1 MAKITS
7 LETIS
12 SEFGIDPKELEK
24 LDIIDTQLTVDTNL
38 FIDPLLLPESKHEEI
53 NTGAA
58 TAYEQRFEFIIKL
71 LAASKEKG
79 DITWRKAEKL
89 FNFSEV
95 SWTCLGYSASVR
107 GSGFGPEL
115 TSSTL
120 ETAAQIVALGITD
133 IDFFMG
139 LSLFEEGIGP
149 DRISDMTT
157 NIILPNLID
166 FTIRQNDQLKLPT
179 KPFKIKDEI
188 FFLPENPHSKDPL
201 IFVPRDIVRDLP
213 IASDWS
219 DISRIARETE
229 EYREKVSGGVGKVW
243 ATMSKKR
250 KQALRDSAL
259 QSKEAF
265 EQILE
270 LLKEVPKTPYNFE
283 GDRNGE
289 AFWTRLK
296 NIADHYPLTLG
307 ESTKNITNIEEAK
320 KLVDTI
326 ILQFQDLVENKGIW
340 KELWSDEKKPRR
352 EKAAQR
358 LFFVIAYSYCKAN
371 NLDVTPEADTGN
383 GPVDFKFS
391 LGFNTR
397 IVVEIKLST
406 NDLVNG
412 YTKQLEI
419 YKKAEDT
426 QLGIYLVIDVGN
438 IGQKYNE
445 VQRMAR
451 EAIDAGK
458 KMSTIYL
465 VDGNRR
471 ESASKRK

>member
-12 SEFGIDPKELEK
+12 SEFGINPKELEK

-38 FIDPLLLPESKHEEI
+38 FIDPLLLPASKHEEI

-71 LAASKEKG
+71 LTVSKEKG

-95 SWTCLGYSASVR
+95 SWTCLGYSSSVR

-120 ETAAQIVALGITD
+120 ETAAQIVALGVTD

-157 NIILPNLID
+157 NIILAHLIN
-166 FTIRQNDQLKLPT
+166 FTIRQNKILKLQT
-179 KPFKIKDEI
+179 KGFKIKDET
-188 FFLPENPHSKDPL
+188 FYLPENPYSKDPL

-229 EYREKVSGGVGKVW
+229 EYREKVSGGIGKVW

-270 LLKEVPKTPYNFE
+270 ILKEVPKTPYNF
-283 GDRNGE
+283 DADHNGE
-289 AFWTRLK
+289 AFWTQLK
-296 NIADHYPLTLG
+296 NIADQYPLI
-307 ESTKNITNIEEAK
+307 ITGTPKIITSLEEAK

-326 ILQFQDLVENKGIW
+326 IKQFQDLIENKGIW
-340 KELWSDEKKPRR
+340 KELWSDDKKPRR

-391 LGFNTR
+391 FGFNTR

-406 NDLVNG
+406 NDLVHG
-412 YTKQLEI
+412 YTKQLEV
-419 YKKAEDT
+419 YKRAEDT
-426 QLGIYLVIDVGN
+426 LEGVYLIIDVGS
-438 IGQKYNE
+438 IGKKFND
-445 VQRMAR
+445 VQRMRR
-451 EAIDAGK
+451 EAIEADHKTSA
-458 KMSTIYL
+458 IYL
-465 VDGNRR
+465 VDGNRKD
-471 ESASKRK
+471 SASKRI

>member
-1 MAKITS
+1 MGKITS

-12 SEFGIDPKELEK
+12 SQFNIDPEVLKE

-38 FIDPLLLPESKHEEI
+38 FIDPLLLPESKHPEI

-71 LAASKEKG
+71 LAASKNKG

-89 FNFSEV
+89 LNFSEV
-95 SWTCLGYSASVR
+95 SWTCLGYSSSVR
-107 GSGFGPEL
+107 GAGFGPEL
-115 TSSTL
+115 TSRTL

-157 NIILPNLID
+157 NIILLNLIEFTLKQNKTLQIPTKK
-166 FTIRQNDQLKLPT
+166 FTINGEV
-179 KPFKIKDEI
+179 FE
-188 FFLPENPHSKDPL
+188 LPENPQTKDPL
-201 IFVPRDIVRDLP
+201 ILVPRDIVRDLP

-219 DISRIARETE
+219 DIAKISKENE
-229 EYREKVSGGVGKVW
+229 EYREKVSSGVGKVW
-243 ATMSKKR
+243 AKMTKR
-250 KQALRDSAL
+250 QKQILRDAAL
-259 QSKEAF
+259 QSKESF

-270 LLKEVPKTPYNFE
+270 LLKEVPKAPYNFDA
-283 GDRNGE
+283 DRNGE

-296 NIADHYPLTLG
+296 DIASEYPLNTSKASQKIDDIAGALL
-307 ESTKNITNIEEAK
+307 
-320 KLVDTI
+320 LVDTI
-326 ILQFQDLVENKGIW
+326 ITQFQDLVENKGIW

-358 LFFVIAYSYCKAN
+358 LFFVIAYAYCKAN

-391 LGFNTR
+391 FGFNTR

-406 NDLVNG
+406 NDLVHG
-412 YTKQLEI
+412 YTKQLET

-426 QLGIYLVIDVGN
+426 QEGIYLVIDVGSIGKKYN
-438 IGQKYNE
+438 DIQKLQREASEAGQKFS
-445 VQRMAR
+445 
-451 EAIDAGK
+451 K
-458 KMSTIYL
+458 IYL
-465 VDGNRR
+465 VDGNRKA
-471 ESASKRK
+471 SASKRQ

>member
-1 MAKITS
+1 
-7 LETIS
+7 
-12 SEFGIDPKELEK
+12 
-24 LDIIDTQLTVDTNL
+24 
-38 FIDPLLLPESKHEEI
+38 
-53 NTGAA
+53 
-58 TAYEQRFEFIIKL
+58 
-71 LAASKEKG
+71 
-79 DITWRKAEKL
+79 
-89 FNFSEV
+89 
-95 SWTCLGYSASVR
+95 
-107 GSGFGPEL
+107 
-115 TSSTL
+115 
-120 ETAAQIVALGITD
+120 
-133 IDFFMG
+133 MG

-166 FTIRQNDQLKLPT
+166 FTIRQNNQLKLPT

-188 FFLPENPHSKDPL
+188 FYLPENPHSKDPL

-229 EYREKVSGGVGKVW
+229 EYREKVSGGIGKVW
-243 ATMSKKR
+243 ATMSKRR
-250 KQALRDSAL
+250 KQALRDNAL
-259 QSKEAF
+259 RSKESF

-270 LLKEVPKTPYNFE
+270 LLKEVPKTPYNFDA
-283 GDRNGE
+283 DRNGE

-296 NIADHYPLTLG
+296 DIADQHPLIVTGTL
-307 ESTKNITNIEEAK
+307 KNIINLEEAK

-326 ILQFQDLVENKGIW
+326 IKQFQELVENKGIW
-340 KELWSDEKKPRR
+340 KELWSDDKKPRR

-391 LGFNTR
+391 FGFNTR

-406 NDLVNG
+406 NDLVHG

-426 QLGIYLVIDVGN
+426 KVGVYLVIDVGSL
-438 IGQKYNE
+438 GQKYNE
-445 VQRMAR
+445 VQRMRR
-451 EAIDAGK
+451 EAIEADQET
-458 KMSTIYL
+458 SSIYL

>member
-1 MAKITS
+1 
-7 LETIS
+7 
-12 SEFGIDPKELEK
+12 
-24 LDIIDTQLTVDTNL
+24 
-38 FIDPLLLPESKHEEI
+38 
-53 NTGAA
+53 
-58 TAYEQRFEFIIKL
+58 
-71 LAASKEKG
+71 
-79 DITWRKAEKL
+79 
-89 FNFSEV
+89 
-95 SWTCLGYSASVR
+95 
-107 GSGFGPEL
+107 
-115 TSSTL
+115 
-120 ETAAQIVALGITD
+120 
-133 IDFFMG
+133 MG

-157 NIILPNLID
+157 NIILPHLIE
-166 FTIRQNDQLKLPT
+166 FTIRQNKILKLPT
-179 KPFKIKDEI
+179 KAFKIKDET
-188 FFLPENPHSKDPL
+188 FHLPENPYSKDPL

-229 EYREKVSGGVGKVW
+229 EYREKVSGNIGKVW

-250 KQALRDSAL
+250 KQALRDNAL
-259 QSKEAF
+259 RSKEAF

-283 GDRNGE
+283 ADHNGE

-296 NIADHYPLTLG
+296 DIADKHPLAMSNTPK
-307 ESTKNITNIEEAK
+307 TIKNIEDAK
-320 KLVDTI
+320 KLIDTI
-326 ILQFQDLVENKGIW
+326 IKQFQDLVENKGIW
-340 KELWSDEKKPRR
+340 KELWSDDKKPRR

-391 LGFNTR
+391 FGFNTR

-406 NDLVNG
+406 NDLVHG

-426 QLGIYLVIDVGN
+426 QEGVYLVIDVGS
-438 IGQKYNE
+438 IGKKYNE
-445 VQRMAR
+445 VQRIRR
-451 EAIDAGK
+451 EAIEAGEK
-458 KMSTIYL
+458 TSAIYL

-471 ESASKRK
+471 ESASKRQ

>member
-12 SEFGIDPKELEK
+12 SEFGIDPKKLET
-24 LDIIDTQLTVDTNL
+24 LDVIDTQLTVDTNL
-38 FIDPLLLPESKHEEI
+38 FIDPLLLPDSKHEEI
-53 NTGAA
+53 STGAA

-95 SWTCLGYSASVR
+95 SWTCLGYSSSVR

-157 NIILPNLID
+157 NIILPHLID
-166 FTIRQNDQLKLPT
+166 FTIRQNTILKLPT
-179 KPFKIKDEI
+179 NGFKIKDEVLH
-188 FFLPENPHSKDPL
+188 LPQNPYSKDPL
-201 IFVPRDIVRDLP
+201 IFVPRDIVRVLP

-243 ATMSKKR
+243 ATMSKRR
-250 KQALRDSAL
+250 KQALRDNAL

-283 GDRNGE
+283 ADHNGE

-296 NIADHYPLTLG
+296 NIAGQYPLIT
-307 ESTKNITNIEEAK
+307 TDTPKNITSLDEAK

-326 ILQFQDLVENKGIW
+326 IIQFQDLVENKGIW
-340 KELWSDEKKPRR
+340 KELWSDDKRPRR
-352 EKAAQR
+352 EKGAQR

-391 LGFNTR
+391 FGFNTR

-406 NDLVNG
+406 NDLVHG
-412 YTKQLEI
+412 YTKQLEV

-426 QLGIYLVIDVGN
+426 QSGVYLVIDVGS
-438 IGQKYNE
+438 IGHKYNE
-445 VQRMAR
+445 VQRIKR
-451 EAIDAGK
+451 EAIEANQRT
-458 KMSTIYL
+458 SAVYL

-471 ESASKRK
+471 ESASKRR

>member
-1 MAKITS
+1 MAKIAR

-12 SEFGIDPKELEK
+12 SEFSIDPDALKDLG
-24 LDIIDTQLTVDTNL
+24 IIDTQLTVDTNL
-38 FIDPLLLPESKHEEI
+38 FIDPLLLPESKHKEI
-53 NTGAA
+53 SIGAA

-71 LAASKEKG
+71 LNASKQKG

-95 SWTCLGYSASVR
+95 SWTCLGYSSSVR

-120 ETAAQIVALGITD
+120 DTAAQIIGLGITD

-139 LSLFEEGIGP
+139 LSLLEEGIGP

-157 NIILPNLID
+157 NIILPNLIE
-166 FTIRQNDQLKLPT
+166 FTIRQNKTLNLPT
-179 KPFKIKDEI
+179 KNFTVSGNVFE
-188 FFLPENPHSKDPL
+188 LPENPYSKDPL

-219 DISRIARETE
+219 DIARISRENE
-229 EYREKVSGGVGKVW
+229 EYREKVSGGIGKVW
-243 ATMSKKR
+243 ATMTKR
-250 KQALRDSAL
+250 QKNELKNSAL
-259 QSKEAF
+259 QSKENF
-265 EQILE
+265 QQILE
-270 LLKEVPKTPYNFE
+270 LLKEIPKKPYDFDA
-283 GDRNGE
+283 DRNGE
-289 AFWTRLK
+289 EFWTRLK
-296 NIADHYPLTLG
+296 DIANKFPLNAGNTL
-307 ESTKNITNIEEAK
+307 EKVNNIEDAK
-320 KLVDTI
+320 ILVNTI
-326 ILQFQDLVENKGIW
+326 ITQFQDLIENKGIW
-340 KELWSDEKKPRR
+340 KELWSDEKKPRK

-358 LFFVIAYSYCKAN
+358 LFFVIAYAYCKAN

-391 LGFNTR
+391 FGFDTR

-406 NDLVNG
+406 NDLTHG

-426 QLGIYLVIDVGN
+426 LEGIYLIIDVGN
-438 IGQKYNE
+438 LGQKYNNI
-445 VQRMAR
+445 QRLRR
-451 EAIDAGK
+451 EAIEAGQRT
-458 KMSTIYL
+458 SAIYL
-465 VDGNRR
+465 VDGNRK
-471 ESASKRK
+471 ESASKRQ